1 MPDTSATPT
10 PTTGFFSLPDGLT
23 NFVSS
28 WTGALTNSVPEL
40 GLKAVSTLM
49 NSVANA
55 ANDGIG
61 AAMGAAGKTIQQFLT
76 QAQSAEYC
84 WSCTA
89 YSSLFQNLH
98 KVITSMYKTLVE
110 QTPALM
116 TLSAIILMI
125 VLMFKLAKL
134 MVSPF
139 QQHHG
144 GEWRQIYTYLLR
156 IFVIYPV
163 FLISASTAGVEDNGQ
178 FSPVTDL
185 FISGPLALGSQ
196 FGATMAKVS
205 CGIDSARMNRFP
217 ACQVVSSQTSTGSSS
232 SPTTP
237 GSGIG
242 GGSTGSSSGA
252 TTPGSGIGSPTTPGS
267 YSSLEAQ
274 HLAVAQ
280 SILYSFHR
288 IGIAGIGAGVWAGT
302 QLPSQQGMN
311 FITRIAYMIAGF
323 GLASTYFM
331 LTLTFGF
338 RYVDAL
344 IRMFVVGSLI
354 PVFLF
359 LWIFDSTRRIAHA
372 ALRQMLF
379 AGAAFAVAGLVV
391 TIAAYI
397 MIAGFEQAFGA
408 GKGVDAMFDVN
419 FWSSELSGNWD
430 WMKYFYM
437 LGCAIIVTNL
447 SKAVFTI
454 AGQLVEAGGSG
465 LTGIGDQM
473 EQQANAAKS
482 MAQRQTIGRL
492 GF

>member
-1 MPDTSATPT
+1 MPDTSATPA
-10 PTTGFFSLPDGLT
+10 PA
-23 NFVSS
+23 SS
-28 WTGALTNSVPEL
+28 VQDLGSTFLGYVNSVGSFL
-40 GLKAVSTLM
+40 TGNSTADVLRSAAGSLM
-49 NSVANA
+49 NSAVNA
-55 ANDGIG
+55 AGDAIG
-61 AAMGAAGKTIQQFLT
+61 SALGSAGKTIQQFLV
-76 QAQSAEYC
+76 QAQSIEYC
-84 WSCTA
+84 WSCSA

-98 KVITSMYKTLVE
+98 KIITTMYKTLVE

-125 VLMFKLAKL
+125 VLVFKMAKL
-134 MVSPF
+134 LASPF

-144 GEWRQIYTYLLR
+144 GEWRQIYSYLLR
-156 IFVIYPV
+156 IAVIYPV

-196 FGATMAKVS
+196 LGATMAKVS

-217 ACQVVSSQTSTGSSS
+217 ACQVANSQGSTGSSTS
-232 SPTTP
+232 ATTP

-242 GGSTGSSSGA
+242 GGSTGSSSGS
-252 TTPGSGIGSPTTPGS
+252 TTPGSGVAGPTTPGS
-267 YSSLEAQ
+267 YSALEAQ
-274 HLAVAQ
+274 HLALAQ

-288 IGIAGIGAGVWAGT
+288 IGIAGIGAGVWAAT
-302 QLPSQQGMN
+302 QLPSTQGTN
-311 FITRIAYMIAGF
+311 IITRFAYLIAGVI
-323 GLASTYFM
+323 LASTYFM

-344 IRMFVVGSLI
+344 IRMFVVGSLLPI
-354 PVFLF
+354 FLF
-359 LWIFDSTRRIAHA
+359 LWIFEGTRRIAHA
-372 ALRQMLF
+372 ALKQMLF

-391 TIAAYI
+391 TISAYI

-408 GKGVDAMFDVN
+408 GQGSEAMFNVD
-419 FWSSELSGNWD
+419 FWSSQMSGQWD

-447 SKAVFTI
+447 SKAVFSI
-454 AGQLVEAGGSG
+454 AGQLVETDGNS
-465 LTGIGDQM
+465 LGIGKQM
-473 EQQANAAKS
+473 EAQAGQ
-482 MAQRQTIGRL
+482 AQSFVRSQTVGRF

>member
-288 IGIAGIGAGVWAGT
+288 IGIARP
-302 QLPSQQGMN
+302 L
-311 FITRIAYMIAGF
+311 
-323 GLASTYFM
+323 
-331 LTLTFGF
+331 
-338 RYVDAL
+338 
-344 IRMFVVGSLI
+344 
-354 PVFLF
+354 
-359 LWIFDSTRRIAHA
+359 
-372 ALRQMLF
+372 
-379 AGAAFAVAGLVV
+379 
-391 TIAAYI
+391 
-397 MIAGFEQAFGA
+397 
-408 GKGVDAMFDVN
+408 GK
-419 FWSSELSGNWD
+419 
-430 WMKYFYM
+430 
-437 LGCAIIVTNL
+437 
-447 SKAVFTI
+447 
-454 AGQLVEAGGSG
+454 
-465 LTGIGDQM
+465 
-473 EQQANAAKS
+473 
-482 MAQRQTIGRL
+482 
-492 GF
+492 